1 MQKLWEGSVHIDA
14 PVDQVFP
21 YLADFYRHPEWDRA
35 TIKVEK
41 MKEGDRNGA
50 GAEWRIHETFDL
62 FSLGLKEADVKRGTG
77 LVKRVVR
84 EVVPNRKV
92 EWHAHPIPRLGVTAE
107 YLFRVEPE
115 RGGTKVTQQVTFN
128 VPGIVDAVA
137 RVIARNLDT
146 NLRQI
151 WPRNLQ
157 QLETLVTQQKHPA

>member
-35 TIKVEK
+35 TVKVEK
-41 MKEGDRNGA
+41 MKEGDSSGV

-62 FSLGLKEADVKRGTG
+62 FSLGPAGSDVKKGTG

-92 EWHAHPIPRLGVTAE
+92 EWHAHPIPRLGVTAD

-128 VPGIVDAVA
+128 VPGVLDAVA
-137 RVIARNLDT
+137 RVVARNLDT

-157 QLETLVTQQKHPA
+157 QLESLVTEKKSA